1 MSLHVDYSLGQDSF
15 IHPPPS
21 TIATS
26 NPQWIQF
33 MQAGASAVPVVGPLA
48 VQAWDVV
55 SGLFGGKKKRP
66 GPCRN
71 LCSGEIRNFLTRC
84 HEMSGQG
91 WIAPNTLRDLLEGT
105 KISSF
110 TPEND
115 LAIFKKALSA
125 CGGSYSPVDG
135 IVERVAKRH
144 GINLSSLQ
152 RNIRSPVVLTNGD
165 STSVNDQT
173 QAITVASVD
182 RGITKE
188 TWLFLGGGFMG
199 LILLVMLLRR

>member
-15 IHPPPS
+15 LHPPPS

-26 NPQWIQF
+26 GSGWDF
-33 MQAGASAVPVVGPLA
+33 LKAGANVVPIVGPIAAPL
-48 VQAWDVV
+48 WDVV
-55 SGLFGGKKKRP
+55 AGLFGGKKKRS

-84 HEMSGQG
+84 HEMAGSG
-91 WIAPNTLRDLLEGT
+91 WIAPNTLRDLIEGT

-135 IVERVAKRH
+135 IVEIVAKRH
-144 GINLSSLQ
+144 GLSLSGLQ
-152 RNIRSPVVLTNGD
+152 RNIRTPTVLTNGD
-165 STSVNDQT
+165 STRVNGQN
-173 QAITVASVD
+173 QGVKVD
-182 RGITKE
+182 WGIPKE
-188 TWLFLGGGFMG
+188 TWLLLGGGFMG
-199 LILLVMLLRR
+199 LILLITLLRR